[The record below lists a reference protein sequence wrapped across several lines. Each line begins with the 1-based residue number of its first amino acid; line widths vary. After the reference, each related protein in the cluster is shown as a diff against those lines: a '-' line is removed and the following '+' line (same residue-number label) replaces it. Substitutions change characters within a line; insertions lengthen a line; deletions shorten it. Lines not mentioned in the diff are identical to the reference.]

1 MDVLRTY
8 SSSSTVQFINA
19 SEYGHGT
26 VSYLRKQAPQVEWA
40 SAGAWSRT
48 APLQCVSKPKFEL
61 QTAPAAVRPHR
72 LLEKKVDMAILSTDF
87 WDDSNVAL
95 QPHWQ
100 LETQVEG
107 LGSKSRCRDGN
118 QVSTKSEK
126 LPEHFNPATDASR
139 DLPAQG
145 LYKAGEGGSKAQPS
159 WWSPSKSGLPLTY
172 LRCKKTMQKSRL
184 RRVLFMPTEQRNCKS
199 EAAPPEILILV
210 CSTAGARTL
219 NFKEVPLQSHCQG
232 RQKRR
237 LKAFNLHYR
246 RFGRNSASYSETN
259 WQASFDFIHD

>member
-1 MDVLRTY
+1 MFSGLILPAPPFRSATRPNMGMGQSRT
-8 SSSSTVQFINA
+8 SESKPRKLSETLPGPEAARPLSNA
-19 SEYGHGT
+19 SPNR
-26 VSYLRKQAPQVEWA
+26 SSNCKLLRQ
-40 SAGAWSRT
+40 
-48 APLQCVSKPKFEL
+48 QCALIACSIK
-61 QTAPAAVRPHR
+61 R
-72 LLEKKVDMAILSTDF
+72 VDMAILSTDF
-87 WDDSNVAL
+87 WDDSNIAL

-100 LETQVEG
+100 WETQVEG

-145 LYKAGEGGSKAQPS
+145 LYKAGEGSSKAQPS

-184 RRVLFMPTEQRNCKS
+184 RRVLFMPTEQTNCKS

-210 CSTAGARTL
+210 CSAA
-219 NFKEVPLQSHCQG
+219 QG
-232 RQKRR
+232 
-237 LKAFNLHYR
+237 F
-246 RFGRNSASYSETN
+246 
-259 WQASFDFIHD
+259 